1 MAELDPPTLLKAV
14 AAVAVIFGVAF
25 AVLQLRAAERKRLDA
40 GALAAFQA
48 WDTASMQQL
57 DIVYALPDS
66 ASPDLIEKADA
77 DVRQAANGVYLR
89 CEPMGLVVYQRLVP
103 LRLVNEWAGGAIRVS
118 WKRLRPWI
126 EAKRRAAGS
135 ERPGEW
141 FQWLADLLSELPAR
155 DEKVGAQVI
164 HKGWR
169 P

>member
-1 MAELDPPTLLKAV
+1 MAELDLPTLLNAV

-25 AVLQLRAAERKRLDA
+25 AVLQLRQAERKRLDA

-66 ASPDLIEKADA
+66 AAPDMIEKANA

-89 CEPMGLVVYQRLVP
+89 CELMGLMVYQRLVP
-103 LRLVNEWAGGAIRVS
+103 LRMVNEWAGGTIRVT
-118 WKRLRPWI
+118 WRKLRPWI
-126 EAKRRAAGS
+126 EAKRRVAAS

-141 FQWLADLLSELPAR
+141 FQWLADRLSELPAR
-155 DEKVGAQVI
+155 DEKVGAPVA